1 MSRKR
6 HEEQARD
13 KGPTPVSRKMQQRI
27 FDQEE
32 VVMVARP
39 GRLATLPKFVL
50 TLGLYSFWRRRDTS
64 VLTDQRIL
72 LGTGIVRRRE
82 RSIPLAVI
90 ADVTFARSGINS
102 YADVTFQRRSIE
114 HAAADRPDDASHRA
128 PLRPGDPSTALSRQ
142 IRLAPIGAAAPGEP
156 HEGAGG
162 KHGAAGC
169 DARARQRQGE
179 QSASDDSG
187 GGERTGPASLRA
199 WQRPR

>member
-6 HEEQARD
+6 QEEQARD
-13 KGPTPVSRKMQQRI
+13 KGPTPVSRLMQQRI

-32 VVMVARP
+32 IVMVARP

-90 ADVTFARSGINS
+90 DDVTFARRGINS
-102 YADVTFQRRSIE
+102 YADVTFRDGRSSTLRRIGPMTPRTARRFTRE
-114 HAAADRPDDASHRA
+114 T
-128 PLRPGDPSTALSRQ
+128 LR
-142 IRLAPIGAAAPGEP
+142 RL
-156 HEGAGG
+156 
-162 KHGAAGC
+162 
-169 DARARQRQGE
+169 
-179 QSASDDSG
+179 
-187 GGERTGPASLRA
+187 
-199 WQRPR
+199 

>member
-6 HEEQARD
+6 QEEQAQD
-13 KGPTPVSRKMQQRI
+13 KGPSPVSRKMQQRI

-50 TLGLYSFWRRRDTS
+50 TLGMYSFWRRRDTS

-90 ADVTFARSGINS
+90 DDVTFARRGINS
-102 YADVTFQRRSIE
+102 YADVTFRDGRSSTLRRIGPMTPRTARRFARE
-114 HAAADRPDDASHRA
+114 T
-128 PLRPGDPSTALSRQ
+128 LR
-142 IRLAPIGAAAPGEP
+142 RL
-156 HEGAGG
+156 
-162 KHGAAGC
+162 
-169 DARARQRQGE
+169 
-179 QSASDDSG
+179 
-187 GGERTGPASLRA
+187 
-199 WQRPR
+199 

>member
-102 YADVTFQRRSIE
+102 YADVTFQDGRSSTLRRIGPMTPRTARRFARE
-114 HAAADRPDDASHRA
+114 T
-128 PLRPGDPSTALSRQ
+128 LR
-142 IRLAPIGAAAPGEP
+142 RL
-156 HEGAGG
+156 
-162 KHGAAGC
+162 
-169 DARARQRQGE
+169 
-179 QSASDDSG
+179 
-187 GGERTGPASLRA
+187 
-199 WQRPR
+199 